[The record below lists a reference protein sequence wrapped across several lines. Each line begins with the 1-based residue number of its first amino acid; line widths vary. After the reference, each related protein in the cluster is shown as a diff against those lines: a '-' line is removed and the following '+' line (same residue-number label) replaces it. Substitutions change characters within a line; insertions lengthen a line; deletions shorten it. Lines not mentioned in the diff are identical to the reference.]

1 MLRVQLQGPLD
12 VLVAQGQLPGRPG
25 SLRTWSFHLHPPP
38 PGGAARIPRGP
49 ERPYLPKVLVEGGT
63 QHVQVRVPR
72 ILRQVCVE
80 HPEALGELVEGSEAQ
95 DAARGEGRSWRG
107 AHGRT
112 SVAEQ
117 PRAASPP
124 PAKHPAV
131 GLQLSCSRKGLQGL
145 AVELLVQQTS
155 SLQG

>member
-25 SLRTWSFHLHPPP
+25 SLRTWSFHLRPPP
-38 PGGAARIPRGP
+38 PGGAARIPWGP
-49 ERPYLPKVLVEGGT
+49 EQLYLPEVLVEGGT

-72 ILRQVCVE
+72 ILGQVSVE

-95 DAARGEGRSWRG
+95 DAARGEGHSWWG
-107 AHGRT
+107 AHSRIST
-112 SVAEQ
+112 AEQ
-117 PRAASPP
+117 PCAASPP
-124 PAKHPAV
+124 PAKHPAA
-131 GLQLSCSRKGLQGL
+131 GLQLSCSCKGLQGL

-155 SLQG
+155 SL